1 MKAKNL
7 NTDFEPVVI
16 KMSDVTP
23 VEVQWLW
30 KGRIPL
36 GRLSLLVGRP
46 GVGKSFLTCQM
57 AANVSTGSDWH
68 DGTPCPSGSVML
80 LSAEDDPADTI
91 RPRLDTHGADASKVL
106 LLKGKLSQHS
116 NGEKVERTITLGDL
130 GIIEQS
136 LEDCRDCKLVIVDP
150 IGSYL
155 GAGTDSHRD
164 NEVRAV
170 LAPLAAL
177 AEKMEVAVLLVAHT
191 RKAQSNFADDT
202 ALGSRAFTGIARSV
216 WHIFKDPDNPARRLF
231 LPGKNNLTAS
241 PKGLAFTIEPESA
254 RLQWLGEVDTTADE
268 VVTKASKTSHAS
280 PEKEN
285 AKEWLINFLKNEGPS
300 SPSVIY
306 KRAEEDGIAK
316 GTLDRAKK
324 SANIKI
330 GPDGYQGK
338 WSWSL
343 EGD

>member
-7 NTDFEPVVI
+7 NNDVQPVVI

-36 GRLSLLVGRP
+36 GRISLFVGRP

-57 AANVSTGSDWH
+57 AANVSTGSHWS
-68 DGTPCPSGSVML
+68 DGMACPFGSVL
-80 LSAEDDPADTI
+80 FLAAEDDPADTI
-91 RPRLDTHGADASKVL
+91 RPRLDAHGADASKVRL
-106 LLKGKLSQHS
+106 LRGKLTQRSS
-116 NGEKVERTITLGDL
+116 GERVESLITLGDL
-130 GIIEQS
+130 EMIKQS
-136 LEDCRDCKLVIVDP
+136 LEDCGDCKLVIVDP

-177 AEKMEVAVLLVAHT
+177 AEKMEVAVVLVAHT
-191 RKAQSNFADDT
+191 RKAQANFADDT

-216 WHIFKDPDNPARRLF
+216 WHIFEDPDNSERRLF

-241 PKGLAFTIEPESA
+241 PRGLAFTIVAESGCI
-254 RLQWLGEVDTTADE
+254 QWLGDVDTTADE
-268 VVTKASKTSHAS
+268 VVTKAPKTTHAS
-280 PEKEN
+280 PEKEK

-300 SPSVIY
+300 SPNVIY

-316 GTLDRAKK
+316 GTLDRARKLV
-324 SANIKI
+324 NIKI

-343 EGD
+343 GD